1 MEKKLYVKPRFRKL
15 NDKEF
20 TLFWESLR
28 DAREINEH
36 GNFVLLRDV
45 ELYKESQNFMLGNGI
60 AGYAIYEGELIS
72 VHKNNKKAQDVGMR
86 HLLPRIVRSAIKH
99 DARYIDCY
107 GEFLANYYMS
117 NGFVAVAKVEFDAL
131 DDNPV
136 TWEYDKFG
144 KPDIYMLVRA
154 VDTVEELDKLS
165 ANKEIVSFDD
175 VKDYVKYFDNI
186 DDCLK
191 YRNEM
196 FYKFEG
202 LDYKSRIEYVKK
214 CK

>member
-1 MEKKLYVKPRFRKL
+1 MEKKLYVKPRIRKL

-191 YRNEM
+191 YSNEM

>member
-1 MEKKLYVKPRFRKL
+1 MEKKVYVKPRFRKL
-15 NDKEF
+15 SDKEF
-20 TLFWESLR
+20 NLFWESLR
-28 DAREINEH
+28 DAREINEN

-45 ELYKESQNFMLGNGI
+45 ELYRESQNFMLGNGI

-72 VHKNNKKAQDVGMR
+72 VHKNNKKAQDVGIK

-99 DARYIDCY
+99 DAKYIDCY

-117 NGFVAVAKVEFDAL
+117 NGFVAVAKVKFDAL

-154 VDTVEELDKLS
+154 VDTVEELDRLS
-165 ANKEIVSFDD
+165 ANKEIITFDEI
-175 VKDYVKYFDNI
+175 KDYVKFFDNI
-186 DDCLK
+186 DDCLD
-191 YRNEM
+191 YRNKM
-196 FYKFEG
+196 FYRLNG
-202 LDYKSRIEYVKK
+202 LDYKSKIEYLKK
-214 CK
+214 L

>member
-1 MEKKLYVKPRFRKL
+1 MEKKVYVKPRFRKL
-15 NDKEF
+15 SGKEF
-20 TLFWESLR
+20 NLFWESLR

-45 ELYKESQNFMLGNGI
+45 ELYKDSQNFLLGNGI

-72 VHKNNKKAQDVGMR
+72 VHKNNKKAQDVGLK

-99 DARYIDCY
+99 DAKYIDCY

-117 NGFVAVAKVEFDAL
+117 NGFVAVAKVKFDAL

-154 VDTVEELDKLS
+154 VDTIEELDRLS
-165 ANKEIVSFDD
+165 ANKEIITFDEI
-175 VKDYVKYFDNI
+175 KDYVKFFDNI
-186 DDCLK
+186 DDCLD
-191 YRNEM
+191 YRNKM
-196 FYKFEG
+196 FYRLKG
-202 LDYKSRIEYVKK
+202 LDYKSKIEYLKK
-214 CK
+214 L

>member
-1 MEKKLYVKPRFRKL
+1 MYIKPRFRKL
-15 NDKEF
+15 SDKEYNS
-20 TLFWESLR
+20 FWESLR
-28 DAREINEH
+28 DARSINEH

-45 ELYKESQNFMLGNGI
+45 ELYKDSQNFLLGNGV

-72 VHKNNKKAQDVGMR
+72 VHKNNKKAQDIGIKHV
-86 HLLPRIVRSAIKH
+86 LPKIVRSAIKH

-117 NGFVAVAKVEFDAL
+117 NGFVAVAKVKFDAL

-154 VDTVEELDKLS
+154 VDSVEDLEQLS
-165 ANKEIVSFDD
+165 AKKEIITFDEI
-175 VKDYVKYFDNI
+175 KDYVKYFEDI
-186 DDCLK
+186 DECLK

-196 FYKFEG
+196 FDKFRN
-202 LDYKSRIEYVKK
+202 LDYKSRVEFVKK